1 MCPRSFPHPSLD
13 GHNEN
18 LGRKDMV
25 MTVLSAVDINT
36 KMTKQTKCRK
46 VIFELDLV
54 KVDSSYVVSLFFPF
68 TP

>member
-1 MCPRSFPHPSLD
+1 
-13 GHNEN
+13 
-18 LGRKDMV
+18 